1 MLCRIL
7 IIIKHIP
14 IYAFNILT
22 LYLCHIFLSQYLTNQ
37 DLDHCNVEKG
47 FRANYRHN
55 FIGQDYHKWLYSE
68 FIVSTWGIYQ
78 SENFVLCSI

>member
-7 IIIKHIP
+7 IIIKHIL

-37 DLDHCNVEKG
+37 DLDHCNVENG
-47 FRANYRHN
+47 F
-55 FIGQDYHKWLYSE
+55 GQITDIIS
-68 FIVSTWGIYQ
+68 
-78 SENFVLCSI
+78 